1 MKFSWARAFGLF
13 TTWTGDSL
21 HSLRFQ
27 TSSAKLLQVSCFSAV
42 RVPHRG
48 TFPSLQGSQLYSC
61 WRIGSACAPGATTSP
76 PGRAPSPSG
85 RLGPPLLS
93 SHREAPPG
101 SQAPGLCHRGINCW
115 DPLLTGTSPTSGSQR
130 WWLSLSLLPP
140 PLVTAPSRKVVLLLE
155 AKTQQESHS
164 PGPCRVLQG
173 VLGSVAV
180 PRQHCRD
187 SPERTG
193 CWTTERGQGLICGRK
208 SLNCIIWEWP
218 KRWVALKGA

>member
-1 MKFSWARAFGLF
+1 M
-13 TTWTGDSL
+13 
-21 HSLRFQ
+21 
-27 TSSAKLLQVSCFSAV
+27 
-42 RVPHRG
+42 RVPHRS

-187 SPERTG
+187 SPERTCLG